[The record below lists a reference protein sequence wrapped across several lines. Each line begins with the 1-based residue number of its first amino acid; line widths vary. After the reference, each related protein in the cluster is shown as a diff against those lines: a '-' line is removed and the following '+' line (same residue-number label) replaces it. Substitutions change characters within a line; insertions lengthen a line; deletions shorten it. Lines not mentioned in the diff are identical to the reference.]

1 MADDY
6 VALMDQLRDGSL
18 AELRVKPDRFMAFR
32 AAWNNY
38 PERKEI
44 VGTAERGGD
53 IVYHAEGD
61 K

>member
-18 AELRVKPDRFMAFR
+18 AELRVKPDQFMAFR

-44 VGTAERGGD
+44 VGTAEHGGD